1 MIRRTATWWV
11 PVVAAAVVALV
22 GWFALHPRFNDLT
35 APVPSRAAQSDL
47 NAVVTLE
54 QHQYVTTGSL
64 DSEPALAELVHAQ
77 EPEVTVVPD
86 RSTQRGTYALI
97 AVTVSPDRRAAL
109 FAIRAL
115 DGRCWF
121 ALVNDRTAAQPPPF
135 PDTRSTPGTTY
146 GEVGIGHGPNRA
158 CSVTHGPAGTGGNA
172 FIGWSAGVYPLNV
185 P

>member
-1 MIRRTATWWV
+1 M
-11 PVVAAAVVALV
+11 VAAALIVLV
-22 GWFALHPRFNDLT
+22 GWFALPPRFNDMIDS
-35 APVPSRAAQSDL
+35 VPSRAAQSDL
-47 NAVVTLE
+47 TDVVTLE
-54 QHQYVTTGSL
+54 QNQYVTTGSL
-64 DSEPALAELVHAQ
+64 DGEPALAGLVRAQ
-77 EPEVTVVPD
+77 DPGVTVVPD
-86 RSTQRGTYALI
+86 RSTHRGTQALI

-121 ALVNDRTAAQPPPF
+121 VVVNDRTAAQPPPF

-172 FIGWSAGVYPLNV
+172 FVGWSAGGYPQNV

>member
-11 PVVAAAVVALV
+11 PVIAAALIVLV
-22 GWFALHPRFNDLT
+22 GWFAIHPPSSDMLAT
-35 APVPSRAAQSDL
+35 VPSRAAQSDL
-47 NAVVTLE
+47 TDVVTIE
-54 QHQYVTTGSL
+54 QNQYVTTGSL
-64 DSEPALAELVHAQ
+64 DSEPALAGLVHAE
-77 EPEVTVVPD
+77 EPEVTVVPG
-86 RSTQRGTYALI
+86 RSTQRGTYPLV
-97 AVTVSPDRRAAL
+97 AVTVSTDRRAAL

-121 ALVNDRTAAQPPPF
+121 VVVNHRTAAQPPPF

-146 GEVGIGHGPNRA
+146 GEVGIGHGPNLA

-172 FIGWSAGVYPLNV
+172 FVGWSASGYPQNV

>member
-11 PVVAAAVVALV
+11 PVVAATLIVLV
-22 GWFALHPRFNDLT
+22 GWFVLHPRVNDLL
-35 APVPSRAAQSDL
+35 APAPSRAAQSDL
-47 NAVVTLE
+47 NDVVTLE
-54 QHQYVTTGSL
+54 QHQYATTGSL
-64 DSEPALAELVHAQ
+64 DGEPALAGLVRAQ
-77 EPEVTVVPD
+77 DPGVTVVPD
-86 RSTQRGTYALI
+86 RSTHRGTQALI

-121 ALVNDRTAAQPPPF
+121 VVVNDRTAAQPPPF

-158 CSVTHGPAGTGGNA
+158 CSVAHGPAGTGGNA
-172 FIGWSAGVYPLNV
+172 FVGWSASGYPQNV